1 LFLRDA
7 GDTDIG
13 GFGVAASDD
22 LLFVEDM
29 HLVRQTCTWIT
40 AEFDDQSVA
49 DFFDTQVDEGRR
61 PEEFA
66 RLFVHTH
73 PGNSAQP
80 SGTDEATFAR
90 VFGCT
95 DWAVMF
101 ILARGGQCYARLR
114 YNTGPGAEIELP
126 VEVDYGCEFDGSD
139 FLLWHEEYLAH
150 VRVPPP
156 PPLKE
161 SQSERPTLVA
171 TSDQLDRTTRDDSF
185 VDDWWRDAW
194 ADYSDFDRYPMEE
207 PYGYIRD
214 F

>member
-7 GDTDIG
+7 GHTEIG

-22 LLFVEDM
+22 LLFVEDVR
-29 HLVRQTCTWIT
+29 LVRQTCTWIS
-40 AEFDDQSVA
+40 AEFDDESVA
-49 DFFDTQVDEGRR
+49 DFFDAQVDEGRR

-73 PGNSAQP
+73 PGDSAQP

-114 YNTGPGAEIELP
+114 YNVGPGAEIELP
-126 VEVDYGCEFDGSD
+126 VEVDYSREFDGSD

-156 PPLKE
+156 PPKE
-161 SQSERPTLVA
+161 LRSERPTLIA
-171 TSDQLDRTTRDDSF
+171 PSDQLDRSTRDDAF

-194 ADYSDFDRYPMEE
+194 ADYSDFDHYPVEE
-207 PYGYIRD
+207 RYGYIRD

>member
-7 GDTDIG
+7 GDTEIG
-13 GFGVAASDD
+13 GFGIAAASD
-22 LLFVEDM
+22 LLFVEDVK
-29 HLVRQTCTWIT
+29 LVRQTCTWIT

-49 DFFDTQVDEGRR
+49 DFFDAQVDVGRR

-126 VEVDYGCEFDGSD
+126 VEVDYSREFDGSD
-139 FLLWHEEYLAH
+139 FVLWHEEYLSN

-156 PPLKE
+156 PPPKE
-161 SQSERPTLVA
+161 PRSERPTLVA
-171 TSDQLDRTTRDDSF
+171 PSDQLDRTTIDDAF

-194 ADYSDFDRYPMEE
+194 ADYSDFDRYPVED
-207 PYGYIRD
+207 PYGFIRD